1 MYFDLFLIIL
11 GVKIKNAVKGI
22 IIPVFVTPFL
32 SLQPKQKDFQHS
44 IWTVSELA

>member
-1 MYFDLFLIIL
+1 MYFDLSFIIL
-11 GVKIKNAVKGI
+11 VVKKKNEVKGM